1 MPAVG
6 GEVSDL
12 ELVAAGRLETVS
24 LPALGPWVMFS
35 SGISRMW
42 VIDPGGDS
50 YELERLINC
59 TTADRTWGIAVTPDI
74 YTSLLLNYYTYVCT
88 LKNNALPL
96 PVLISYICT
105 ELLARRSPNKHI

>member
-42 VIDPGGDS
+42 VIDPGGGK
-50 YELERLINC
+50 LP
-59 TTADRTWGIAVTPDI
+59 IAM
-74 YTSLLLNYYTYVCT
+74 N
-88 LKNNALPL
+88 
-96 PVLISYICT
+96 
-105 ELLARRSPNKHI
+105 